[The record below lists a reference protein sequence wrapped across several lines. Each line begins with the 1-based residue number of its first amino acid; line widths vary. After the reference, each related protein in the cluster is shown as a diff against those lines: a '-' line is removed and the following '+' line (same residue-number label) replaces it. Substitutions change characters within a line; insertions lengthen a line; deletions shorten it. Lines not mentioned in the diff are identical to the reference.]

1 MKWMISILIALPA
14 ICAGQGN
21 LVPNGSFEDVTS
33 CPWESGLASLAF
45 PWAPPL
51 PSSADLF
58 NVCNLGTPSGS
69 PHLGIPEN
77 SAGYQHAHSGEG
89 YVGIFTYNG
98 AIPDGRE
105 YMQVQL
111 LEPLNQG
118 GYVVSFWVSLA
129 DEFQYAVGSL
139 GAYLSDT
146 LISYTGYSPYQVE
159 PSIQSPD
166 GVIMS
171 DKDIWYH
178 VTDTFKSRYGG
189 EQYLLIGNFKTAEE
203 SDTLLVPTGA
213 NNRFQSYYYIDD
225 VSVVALDTVSGI
237 GETEQIA
244 FSMYP
249 NPVVERVNI
258 AGKERL
264 HHVALFD
271 IRGRKI
277 MEEDAHNQKHTI
289 DLKGIPEGVYLL
301 RVTDDEG
308 HTATQRLV
316 KAAGL

>member
-1 MKWMISILIALPA
+1 LLHIIFILLPVL
-14 ICAGQGN
+14 CAAQQN
-21 LVPNGSFEDVTS
+21 VVPNGSLEENES
-33 CPWESGLASLAF
+33 CPWSTSLLELAV
-45 PWAPPL
+45 PWVGTAAGSP
-51 PSSADLF
+51 DLY
-58 NVCNLGTPSGS
+58 NACNIGTPSGS
-69 PHLGIPEN
+69 PHMGVPAN
-77 SAGYQHAHSGEG
+77 SPGYQPAHSGEG
-89 YVGIFTYNG
+89 YAGIFTYGGQFETN
-98 AIPDGRE
+98 GRE
-105 YMQVQL
+105 YLQVPL
-111 LEPLNQG
+111 TEPLHTG
-118 GYVVSFWVSLA
+118 GYVVSFWASLA

-146 LISYTGYSPYQVE
+146 LIVRTQFNSVLEVE
-159 PSIQSPD
+159 PSIQSPS
-166 GVIMS
+166 GIIMS
-171 DKDIWYH
+171 NKDIWYH